1 MWWAFEGERKQGIGG
16 VWGHER
22 LARFDFRFPFP
33 SNQRG
38 TKVWMMSCQLK
49 LGTTSLF
56 AIYTFQSKLLD
67 SHTSPVRSQ
76 YLNSKARVSIGW
88 ISSHGCLEAPSILA
102 HPAHRN
108 AHAWRMRPQC
118 PWLPKLFLQKLGRG
132 SCCNE
137 RPARDSTLQRN
148 NFEFS
153 LLSLFQKKN
162 EYSALQFRPLR
173 FSMNVLYFHWIKID
187 HSTTK
192 EYKFFFQMK
201 LIAFYNLLETVSR
214 GIPWQ
219 LTLPRSKI
227 FPDF

>member
-1 MWWAFEGERKQGIGG
+1 MWWAFEGERKQGIGE
-16 VWGHER
+16 VWGHKR

-33 SNQRG
+33 SNQRA

-76 YLNSKARVSIGW
+76 YLNSKAGVSIGW

-137 RPARDSTLQRN
+137 RPGTPLCSEQIWL
-148 NFEFS
+148 FS
-153 LLSLFQKKN
+153 DLNHYNL
-162 EYSALQFRPLR
+162 P
-173 FSMNVLYFHWIKID
+173 YFHFFNFCHKKI
-187 HSTTK
+187 
-192 EYKFFFQMK
+192 
-201 LIAFYNLLETVSR
+201 
-214 GIPWQ
+214 
-219 LTLPRSKI
+219 
-227 FPDF
+227 